1 MHKWMSTGASH
12 EVGWVQVRS
21 MEWVEQNI
29 DLLGVNAV
37 AYLNLDSGVYGPG
50 FSAGAS
56 PQLDGLLQ
64 EVTKQVSF
72 ANSAGDVLLL
82 TILIRPQV
90 LGLLSLT
97 QQYTDACNN
106 YRGTV
111 YSSNHIL
118 QVNRV
123 SHILREV

>member
-1 MHKWMSTGASH
+1 VHKWMSTGASH
-12 EVGWVQVRS
+12 EVGS
-21 MEWVEQNI
+21 MEWAEQNI

-37 AYLNLDSGVYGPG
+37 AYLNLDYLNLDSGVHGPG

-90 LGLLSLT
+90 LGLLSFT
-97 QQYTDACNN
+97 QQYTDACKN

-111 YSSNHIL
+111 Y
-118 QVNRV
+118 Q
-123 SHILREV
+123 